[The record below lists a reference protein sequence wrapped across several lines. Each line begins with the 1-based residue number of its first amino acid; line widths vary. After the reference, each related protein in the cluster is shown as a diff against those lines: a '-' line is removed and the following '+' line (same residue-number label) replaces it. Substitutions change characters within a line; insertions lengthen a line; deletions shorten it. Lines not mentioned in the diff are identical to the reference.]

1 MRDGEGVRR
10 HRDLA
15 FRLDFLISA
24 DIGMAGV
31 FSGHQS
37 AARRRAHGVPGVCLG
52 ETHSFRRKAVN
63 IWRLY
68 QFLAKAA
75 EIAVA
80 QVVRQNENDIWPR
93 RHGSGGCDMER
104 QKARKEEET
113 AHE

>member
-1 MRDGEGVRR
+1 MT
-10 HRDLA
+10 
-15 FRLDFLISA
+15 
-24 DIGMAGV
+24 GV

-37 AARRRAHGVPGVCLG
+37 APRRRAHGAPCICLG
-52 ETHSFRRKAVN
+52 ETHSFGRKAVN

-93 RHGSGGCDMER
+93 SRGSGGRGMQR
-104 QKARKEEET
+104 QKTRAEEANGQE
-113 AHE
+113 